1 MSSKSAVILAVLA
14 SAAPAAEADRIVINP
29 RSAYPEG
36 PTTAGGAIYYAEM
49 GDDRV
54 MRWNGTVNAPVWSRE
69 GCGPT
74 SVARG
79 ANDTLV
85 ILCDREQVLV
95 RITRDGRNVEVID
108 HDDSGREFL
117 TPNASVNDAHGGI
130 FWSASGLFSPTAP
143 IAGAVMYLDKAG
155 HLRRVAEGIHY
166 SNGVALSPDGKIL
179 YVSEHLSRRILAYD
193 VGDNGALSGTR
204 VFLNLDDVVG
214 KDPTRDWD
222 VGPDGL
228 AMDHA
233 GNLYIAEYG
242 GGRLIVVDRHAK
254 LEATISFAEKYVTA
268 PLLIDDERRIFVTAP
283 VSFDD
288 PQAYG
293 EVYSVVNPLYGRD

>member
-1 MSSKSAVILAVLA
+1 MSSKSAVILALLGAAALA
-14 SAAPAAEADRIVINP
+14 ADADRIVINP

-36 PTTAGGAIYYAEM
+36 PVAAHGAIYYAEM

-54 MRWNGTVNAPVWSRE
+54 MRWNGTANVPVWSRD

-74 SVARG
+74 SVSRG
-79 ANDTLV
+79 SDDTLV

-95 RITRDGRNVEVID
+95 RITREGKNVEVID
-108 HDDSGREFL
+108 HDRDGRQFL
-117 TPNASVNDAHGGI
+117 TPNASINDANGGI
-130 FWSASGLFSPTAP
+130 FWSASGLFSPTAK
-143 IAGAVMYLDKAG
+143 AEGAVMYLARDG
-155 HLRRVAEGIHY
+155 TLRRVAEGIHY
-166 SNGVALSPDGKIL
+166 SNGVALSPDGKVL
-179 YVSEHLSRRILAYD
+179 YVSEHLARRILAYD
-193 VGDNGALSGTR
+193 VGANGALAGTR
-204 VFLNLDDVVG
+204 VFLSLDDVVG
-214 KDPTRDWD
+214 RDPKREWD

-228 AMDHA
+228 GMDHA

-242 GGRLIVVDRHAK
+242 GGRLIIVDSHAK

-268 PLLIDDERRIFVTAP
+268 PLLIDGEKRIFVTAP

-288 PQAYG
+288 PEAYG

>member
-1 MSSKSAVILAVLA
+1 MSSKSAVILGFL
-14 SAAPAAEADRIVINP
+14 SAAALAAEADRIVINP
-29 RSAYPEG
+29 KSAYPEG
-36 PTTAGGAIYYAEM
+36 PAVAHGAIYYAEM

-54 MRWNGTVNAPVWSRE
+54 MRWNGTDNAPVWSRE

-79 ANDTLV
+79 TNDTLV

-95 RITRDGRNVEVID
+95 RITRDGKTVEVISRD
-108 HDDSGREFL
+108 KNGREFL
-117 TPNASVNDAHGGI
+117 TPNASINDASGGI
-130 FWSASGLFSPTAP
+130 FWSASGLFSPTAK
-143 IAGAVMYLDKAG
+143 AEGAVMYLAPDG
-155 HLRRVAEGIHY
+155 TLRRVAEGIHY
-166 SNGVALSPDGKIL
+166 SNGVALSPDGKLL

-193 VGDNGALSGTR
+193 VGANGALSGTR

-214 KDPTRDWD
+214 KAEHDWD

-228 AMDHA
+228 AMDHL

-242 GGRLIVVDRHAK
+242 GGRLIVVDSHAK

-268 PLLIDDERRIFVTAP
+268 PLLIDGERRIFVTAP
-283 VSFDD
+283 VSFED

-293 EVYSVVNPLYGRD
+293 EVYSVVNPLYGKD